1 MRRMIVLATA
11 GLLAAPLA
19 AQQPATAAGSP
30 QQVTLDEAVRRALLV
45 QPAMVQAKGDVRN
58 AGAAYRASLGAFLP
72 TVTANGS
79 AGRSNVTAIDRTTGL
94 PVPPRYSYTSGLS
107 ASLDLFTG
115 FRRLF
120 NWRANGA
127 NEDAADAGY
136 VTSRYQ
142 VILATKQAFYNA
154 IATEELVRVAEAQVR
169 RAQQELQIAVDKL
182 RAGSATRSDSLR
194 AAVDLGNAR
203 LALLQA
209 QANFATAQATLGRQI
224 GAAADV
230 HAVPD
235 TAMPALPD
243 TGGLRAEVLGRAP
256 AVRQAEAQARAAGAG
271 VWSARSQYLPSLT
284 VSYSDNRQ
292 GTASPSTSRL
302 LGGGYPETYR
312 WNFGLSWT
320 LFNGFAREQQQT
332 SAAVSR
338 DVADAR
344 AADARLQANAQLTQ
358 LLAALTTSATQIDIS
373 TAQVAAATED
383 LRVQQERYRVGAA
396 TILDLLTSQASLT
409 QAQVNLV
416 QSRFN
421 YVIALASLEALVG
434 RQL

>member
-1 MRRMIVLATA
+1 MRRMILVATA
-11 GLLAAPLA
+11 ALLAAPIA
-19 AQQPATAAGSP
+19 AQQPAGAAGSP

-72 TVTANGS
+72 TVSASGS

-120 NWRANGA
+120 NWRASGA

-154 IATEELVRVAEAQVR
+154 IATEELVRVADAQVR

-194 AAVDLGNAR
+194 AAVDLGTAQ

-209 QANFATAQATLGRQI
+209 QANFATAHDATCG
-224 GAAADV
+224 
-230 HAVPD
+230 PC
-235 TAMPALPD
+235 
-243 TGGLRAEVLGRAP
+243 
-256 AVRQAEAQARAAGAG
+256 
-271 VWSARSQYLPSLT
+271 
-284 VSYSDNRQ
+284 
-292 GTASPSTSRL
+292 SPRFRGPRRPRPRL
-302 LGGGYPETYR
+302 LRP
-312 WNFGLSWT
+312 
-320 LFNGFAREQQQT
+320 
-332 SAAVSR
+332 
-338 DVADAR
+338 
-344 AADARLQANAQLTQ
+344 
-358 LLAALTTSATQIDIS
+358 
-373 TAQVAAATED
+373 
-383 LRVQQERYRVGAA
+383 
-396 TILDLLTSQASLT
+396 
-409 QAQVNLV
+409 
-416 QSRFN
+416 
-421 YVIALASLEALVG
+421 
-434 RQL
+434 

>member
-1 MRRMIVLATA
+1 
-11 GLLAAPLA
+11 
-19 AQQPATAAGSP
+19 
-30 QQVTLDEAVRRALLV
+30 
-45 QPAMVQAKGDVRN
+45 MVQAKGDVRN

-72 TVTANGS
+72 TVTASGS

-120 NWRANGA
+120 NWRASGA

-154 IATEELVRVAEAQVR
+154 IATEELVRVADAQVR

-194 AAVDLGNAR
+194 AAVDLGTAQ

-243 TGGLRAEVLGRAP
+243 TTGLRSEVLGQAP
-256 AVRQAEAQARAAGAG
+256 AVRQAEAQARSAGAG
-271 VWSARSQYLPSLT
+271 VWSARSAYLPTLN

-302 LGGGYPETYR
+302 LDGG
-312 WNFGLSWT
+312 
-320 LFNGFAREQQQT
+320 
-332 SAAVSR
+332 
-338 DVADAR
+338 
-344 AADARLQANAQLTQ
+344 
-358 LLAALTTSATQIDIS
+358 
-373 TAQVAAATED
+373 
-383 LRVQQERYRVGAA
+383 
-396 TILDLLTSQASLT
+396 ASL
-409 QAQVNLV
+409 
-416 QSRFN
+416 SRPLSSAF
-421 YVIALASLEALVG
+421 SWRSCPRRTPSPFRRCG
-434 RQL
+434 S